1 MNDFIIC
8 YAINNS
14 DKYLNYVIN
23 SIKSLQKFG
32 IYDIRVFIYGDI
44 DLSEIKQINGISII
58 QSKEEHSHNWTSL
71 KWFSFEYLLNINV
84 STVFFVD
91 ADTYFFESPENI
103 LKIANTYDFYARE
116 ELATRKNEYLFSLGK
131 KQLKPTINH
140 EILNPIWNI
149 FNSKE
154 IPIFNT
160 GFMIF
165 NNNIINKVAEKIS
178 FYKIILKSFLDK
190 KLIYPSDKIHLIDE
204 IIGSIILGKIE
215 GLSYELL
222 DKKDFPLYPEY
233 KEGEVTSFGL
243 FVHIISGYYDDFLK
257 ELEKLDHAS

>member
-1 MNDFIIC
+1 MNEFIIC

-14 DKYLNYVIN
+14 DKYLKYVIN
-23 SIKSLQKFG
+23 SIKSLHKFG

-44 DLSEIKQINGISII
+44 NLSELEKIKGVSII
-58 QSKEEHSHNWTSL
+58 QNKEEPNYNWTSL
-71 KWFSFEYLLNINV
+71 KWFSFEYFLNINI
-84 STVFFVD
+84 STVIFVD

-103 LKIANTYDFYARE
+103 LKIANNYDFYARE
-116 ELATRKNEYLFSLGK
+116 ELATRKNEYLFFLGK

-140 EILNPIWNI
+140 EILNPIWSI

-154 IPIFNT
+154 LPIFNT

-165 NNNIINKVAEKIS
+165 NNNLINKVAKKIS
-178 FYKIILKSFLDK
+178 FYKIILKSFLEK
-190 KLIYPSDKIHLIDE
+190 KLVYPSDKIHLIDE

-233 KEGEVTSFGL
+233 KEGEVKSFGL
-243 FVHIISGYYDDFLK
+243 FIHIISAYYEDFIK
-257 ELEKLDHAS
+257 ELEKLNYAS